1 MRKKS
6 LLAISLVLLLA
17 AGVTAT
23 SVNSAAAPS
32 AARPRVWPKP
42 SAAHAA
48 AATAAAEAAA
58 KAKHTTRLVLIL
70 RQVEFRD
77 FDAPPLGGAE
87 GPGDTTLF
95 TFDAFT
101 PGGRRV
107 GHTEAR
113 VTLMFRDEVFAEV
126 TVLLDGRGQLLFEG
140 IAGPPETDPQ
150 PNLAVVGGTGEFRK
164 ARGQV
169 FRLPPPTPQDDLK
182 LVFAL
187 LL

>member
-6 LLAISLVLLLA
+6 VLAISVVLLLA
-17 AGVTAT
+17 AGVAAM
-23 SVNSAAAPS
+23 SVSSAAAPS
-32 AARPRVWPKP
+32 AARPRVWPKS

-48 AATAAAEAAA
+48 AATAAAKAAA
-58 KAKHTTRLVLIL
+58 KAKHATRLVLIL
-70 RQVEFRD
+70 RLVDAREFD
-77 FDAPPLGGAE
+77 GPPVAE
-87 GPGDTTLF
+87 SPGDTTLA

-113 VTLMFRDEVFAEV
+113 STSMFRDELFAEV
-126 TVLLDGRGQLLFEG
+126 TILLDGRGQILVEG
-140 IAGPPETDPQ
+140 IAGPPDTDPQ
-150 PNLAVVGGTGEFRK
+150 PVLAVVGGTGEFRN

-169 FRLPPPTPQDDLK
+169 FRLPGPTPDETK